1 MGGEIGIEM
10 ISVLMLVSFMVL
22 IIGLGMPIAFATGI
36 IAVVFCYLFADLN
49 SLIIVVFRTYGFIN
63 SYALLAVPMF
73 LLMAAILDRS
83 GVAHELYDALRLWA
97 GGMRGGIAV
106 ITLVAAVF
114 MAAMT
119 GIIGGEIILLGLV
132 ALPQM
137 LRLGYDRKMSIGVV
151 CAGGSLG
158 VMVPP
163 SIVMVFYGLTVEKS
177 IGDLFLASATPGLML
192 GGMYIAYVLI
202 RCSIN
207 PALAP
212 PPPAEERDV
221 PIRDKLLALRKI
233 VLPVG
238 IIICVLGSIYG
249 GFAAVSEA
257 AALGA
262 AAVAL
267 AAAIRGRLTW
277 EVMRGSLLQT
287 MTTCGLLLWLNF
299 GANSLVGV
307 YNLLGGITF
316 LKGSMVG
323 LGEEVS
329 PLFIL
334 FIMMA
339 IFFVLGMFMD
349 WFSIMLLTM
358 PVFVPTIESFGYDPI
373 WFGVLFNMNMQMA
386 FLTPPFGLAAFYL
399 KSVAPPDISLNEIFR
414 ALLPFIGLQAIGL
427 LLVVFFPEIAM
438 WLPEAMRG

>member
-1 MGGEIGIEM
+1 MGLHLGIEA
-10 ISVLMLVSFMVL
+10 ISILMLLSFVVL
-22 IIGLGMPIAFATGI
+22 IIGFGMPIAFATGI
-36 IAVVFCYLFADLN
+36 IAVAFCYFFADLN
-49 SLIIVVFRTYGFIN
+49 KLIIVVFRTYGFIN

-73 LLMAAILDRS
+73 LLMASILDRS
-83 GVAHELYDALRLWA
+83 GVAHDLYDALRMWA
-97 GGMRGGIAV
+97 GGIAGGVAV

-137 LRLGYDRKMSIGVV
+137 LRLGYDRKLSIGVV

-163 SIVMVFYGLTVEKS
+163 SIVLVFYGLTTEKS

-192 GGMYIAYVLI
+192 GGMYILYVLA
-202 RCSIN
+202 RCTLN

-212 PPPAEERDV
+212 PLPPEERNL
-221 PIRDKLLALRKI
+221 PLRTKLAALRKVILPVLI
-233 VLPVG
+233 VLA
-238 IIICVLGSIYG
+238 VLGSIYG
-249 GFAAVSEA
+249 GIAAVSEA

-262 AAVAL
+262 AAVAV
-267 AAAIRGRLTW
+267 AAAIRGRLTFP
-277 EVMRGSLLQT
+277 VLRGALLQT
-287 MTTCGLLLWLNF
+287 MTTCGLLLWLSF
-299 GANSLVGV
+299 GANSMVGV

-316 LKGSMVG
+316 LKTIMVG
-323 LGEEVS
+323 LGNEVS
-329 PLFIL
+329 PLVVIL
-334 FIMMA
+334 IMMSV
-339 IFFVLGMFMD
+339 FFVLGMFMD

-358 PVFVPTIESFGYDPI
+358 PVFVPTIETFGYDPI

-399 KSVAPPDISLNEIFR
+399 KSVAPPDISLNTIFR
-414 ALLPFIGLQAIGL
+414 ALFPFILLQAAGL
-427 LLVVFFPEIAM
+427 ALVLFFPEIAM
-438 WLPEAMRG
+438 WLPEAMRN